1 VGILD
6 LLGIR
11 NRPDYLAENTGALSL
26 ASPWSE
32 SAGNLQTIVWSDILG
47 EDVIEQLPLTR
58 AEAMSV
64 PAVAKA
70 RNLLVATIS
79 KFPLVALSAST
90 APSAAARV
98 RETVAASVIGSG
110 PSAGGSVDTPITDPP
125 PPPVTGAG
133 PLLVQPQPSWLYR
146 TNGTVPPYT
155 RMTWTVDDAIFYGV
169 SLWATDRSANG
180 DASGRKP
187 ILEAARIPREWW
199 TIDRG
204 QIIVFEGGQ
213 GQGRVM
219 QDDEVILFDFPFEGL
234 LNVARRTIRGARDLE
249 RAWVGRAK
257 NPIPLIDLH
266 RTDEYTEGPDE
277 TAQQMVD
284 MWATRRASAD
294 GAVGSTPPG
303 VELNVHGTV
312 PTDLMIEGRNGVR
325 TDIGSFLNVR
335 AAMLDGTIG
344 IDSLTYTTK
353 DGERNAFYEL
363 DLPFWTDYIEAR
375 LSQDDVV
382 PRGQRVRFQKY
393 ETAPAITGP
402 EVED

>member
-1 VGILD
+1 
-6 LLGIR
+6 
-11 NRPDYLAENTGALSL
+11 
-26 ASPWSE
+26 
-32 SAGNLQTIVWSDILG
+32 
-47 EDVIEQLPLTR
+47 
-58 AEAMSV
+58 
-64 PAVAKA
+64 
-70 RNLLVATIS
+70 
-79 KFPLVALSAST
+79 
-90 APSAAARV
+90 
-98 RETVAASVIGSG
+98 
-110 PSAGGSVDTPITDPP
+110 
-125 PPPVTGAG
+125 
-133 PLLVQPQPSWLYR
+133 VQPQPSWLYR

-155 RMTWTVDDAIFYGV
+155 RMVWTIDDAIFYGV
-169 SLWATDRSANG
+169 SLWATDRSANP
-180 DASGRKP
+180 DSSGRRA

-199 TIDRG
+199 TIEQG

-213 GQGRVM
+213 GRGRVM
-219 QDDEVILFDFPFEGL
+219 QEDEVILFDFPFEGL
-234 LNVARRTIRGARDLE
+234 LNLARRTIRGARDLE

-284 MWATRRASAD
+284 MWAKRRASED

-335 AAMLDGTIG
+335 ASMLDGTIG
-344 IDSLTYTTK
+344 VDSLTYTTK
-353 DGERNAFYEL
+353 DGERNSFYEL
-363 DLPFWTDYIEAR
+363 DLPFWTDYVEAR

-393 ETAPAITGP
+393 ESAPSITGP
-402 EVED
+402 EMED